1 MPTLR
6 AGGYALRLKSFM
18 AAICTP
24 NRENYGVVAGRL
36 IASVMFAASLGIP
49 TLSATPA
56 LADITGP
63 AIVTDGDTIKID
75 VQRIRIH
82 GIDAPEQ
89 KQSPNRGPGSVCRLF
104 LITKL
109 CLK

>member
-1 MPTLR
+1 MR
-6 AGGYALRLKSFM
+6 M
-18 AAICTP
+18 
-24 NRENYGVVAGRL
+24 L

-89 KQSPNRGPGSVCRLF
+89 KQSPNRGPGSVCRFF